1 MIEFLI
7 ALFFLFLLTRP
18 AYGSVRE
25 NNLRDIEQRVRRL
38 EYIISRL
45 HFELRREK

>member
-1 MIEFLI
+1 MEWLLAIFI
-7 ALFFLFLLTRP
+7 LFLLTRKAHGTP
-18 AYGSVRE
+18 D
-25 NNLRDIEQRVRRL
+25 NLRDIEQRIRRL